1 MSAVGKESPIEDVDG
16 VLEVDNASI
25 RKVPTR
31 QGGLYETSKVNLLP
45 THQVHSYLGLGGDR
59 RRILGQFSGDL
70 ELFVAPLEAEI
81 KRCQRFR
88 ARKFRTKVKIQ
99 ARVADL
105 VIDTVRQ
112 IAHRETGIFSID
124 APLHQ
129 LLSLMCAGSVEGGIV
144 TGLIRRAQ
152 KALQKRDGVERERG
166 RSDERVSVQ
175 QRGLSYDIS
184 RELDEL
190 SMFVK
195 WYVRRK
201 MSLADLQINLKD
213 TVPVVNADGGL
224 FEDEGDVAFGLDLM
238 HDHQVFGVKGCLLS
252 CGLRLIGRDGQ
263 ALWLRVSVERDGKEI
278 PVRSQWSS
286 WCDPAGGND
295 IEVLP
300 AKSSFCSLVPIR
312 PNSQRLVIDEIRAFF
327 PYAALDLEDGRQ
339 EVDVVLSVIDE
350 DGEDIIR
357 VSRPESLCIPS
368 STNMGPVVP
377 APHALGMWPHDV
389 VSGDKISEFSVV
401 SAYKLVAGWE
411 RNSITVQFDLSLFMH
426 AGESVTLECRF
437 VNDQG
442 EVVELSSLGVPYVA
456 SELNVAVESVSS
468 YRYRRVLNPKS
479 AWALYQGLCIDV
491 PVEFLQLDAGTHD
504 ITCELVIV
512 SEDERILC
520 GDMGRVSVTVPLFR
534 EEREKVRG
542 QVELESIEVDSGW
555 SYGRDESIRVQA
567 TFCPQNS
574 SDQIA
579 ELAAGRVGELFSP
592 YRVLIS
598 LEREDEHV
606 LLQAFSDPLGMSFKP
621 VTRSI
626 CVEGHSEGIEHSVVT
641 NFSKEEVLGW
651 SFPPD
656 SARVGSK
663 VRLFSRVTALNVR
676 GEVIASDKKEFFVK
690 IPSAGGRQVVKVT
703 ESLATLSDVV
713 AHTNVEGGILT
724 VRALVNLPAND
735 IYDDAFSVS
744 FSVSDGEER
753 IRPLGEKEV
762 VTHRESLWTRQQMGV
777 TQIPVEIESLI
788 DGERDYSDLIVRVT
802 LVSSIAGELDV
813 IEQPI
818 KVTGVITE
826 ASEVGEKED
835 SVFPDPTGF
844 DPHSGSRKDNQ
855 TKTLWKR
862 LFR

>member
-16 VLEVDNASI
+16 VLEADNASR

-45 THQVHSYLGLGGDR
+45 THQAHSHLGFGGDR
-59 RRILGQFSGDL
+59 RRILGQFSRDL

-88 ARKFRTKVKIQ
+88 ARKFRTKVKVQ

-350 DGEDIIR
+350 DGEDIIC

-626 CVEGHSEGIEHSVVT
+626 CVEGHYEGIEHSVVT

-713 AHTNVEGGILT
+713 AHTNVEGGILA

-788 DGERDYSDLIVRVT
+788 DGERDYSDLLVRVT
-802 LVSSIAGELDV
+802 LRSSIAGELDV

>member
-16 VLEVDNASI
+16 VLEAENASI
-25 RKVPTR
+25 RKVSGR

-45 THQVHSYLGLGGDR
+45 THQGHDHVGLGADR
-59 RRILGQFSGDL
+59 RRILGQFSREL
-70 ELFVAPLEAEI
+70 EMFAAPLESKI
-81 KRCQRFR
+81 KQCQRFR
-88 ARKFRTKVKIQ
+88 ARKFRTKVKVQ

-105 VIDTVRQ
+105 VIETIRQ
-112 IAHRETGIFSID
+112 IAHRETGIYSID

-144 TGLIRRAQ
+144 TGLVRRAQ
-152 KALQKRDGVERERG
+152 KALHKRDAVERERG
-166 RSDERVSVQ
+166 RADERMSVQ

-190 SMFVK
+190 EMFVK

-201 MSLADLQINLKD
+201 MSLADLQIDLKD
-213 TVPVVNADGGL
+213 AVSVVNAGGDL
-224 FEDEGDVAFGLDLM
+224 FHDEGDLVFGLDVM

-278 PVRSQWSS
+278 PVRSEWSS
-286 WCDPAGGND
+286 WSDPADGSD

-300 AKSSFCSLVPIR
+300 AKSPFCSLVPIR

-339 EVDVVLSVIDE
+339 DVDVIISVIDE
-350 DGEDIIR
+350 DGQEIIR
-357 VSRPESLCIPS
+357 ISRSESLCIPS
-368 STNMGPVVP
+368 SANMGPVVP

-401 SAYKLVAGWE
+401 STYKMVAGWE

-442 EVVELSSLGVPYVA
+442 QVVELSSLGVPYIA

-479 AWALYQGLCIDV
+479 AWSVYQGLCIDV

-520 GDMGRVSVTVPLFR
+520 GDMGRVSVTVPVYRDEL
-534 EEREKVRG
+534 ETSRG
-542 QVELESIEVDSGW
+542 QVELESIEVDPNW
-555 SYGRDESIRVQA
+555 TYGSDDSIRVQA
-567 TFCPQNS
+567 TFCPQNANH
-574 SDQIA
+574 QIA

-626 CVEGHSEGIEHSVVT
+626 CVEGHSEGMEHSVVT
-641 NFSKEEVLGW
+641 NFSKREVLGW

-656 SARVGSK
+656 SARIGSK

-676 GEVIASDKKEFFVK
+676 GEVIASEKREFFVK
-690 IPSAGGRQVVKVT
+690 IPSTGGRQVVKVT

-713 AHTNVEGGILT
+713 AHTNVEGGLLT

-735 IYDDAFSVS
+735 IYDDAFSVA
-744 FSVSDGEER
+744 FSLSDGEES
-753 IRPLGEKEV
+753 IKVLGVKEV
-762 VTHRESLWTRQQMGV
+762 VTHREGLWTRQQMGV
-777 TQIPVEIESLI
+777 SQIPVEIESLI
-788 DGERDYSDLIVRVT
+788 DEGRDCRDLFVKVC
-802 LVSSIAGELDV
+802 LSSSIAGELDV
-813 IEQPI
+813 IEQSI
-818 KVTGVITE
+818 RVTGVLTE
-826 ASEVGEKED
+826 ASVVEENED
-835 SVFPDPTGF
+835 RGLADVSDF
-844 DPHSGSRKDNQ
+844 GSQKAHQ

-862 LFR
+862 LFK